1 MTPKEKAEKLVNKFM
16 DYADAVPEDYD
27 WMDPVSHCNKKQLRS
42 AKQCALIAV
51 DEILSAINVN
61 TGNAAQGRLIQSLN
75 NYWEQVK
82 QEIEK
87 L

>member
-1 MTPKEKAEKLVNKFM
+1 MKAKEKAQSLINKFNIFVL
-16 DYADAVPEDYD
+16 DTALGGSNARV
-27 WMDPVSHCNKKQLRS
+27 
-42 AKQCALIAV
+42 KQCALIAV
-51 DEILSAINVN
+51 DEVLNAINVN

-82 QEIEK
+82 KEIEK

>member
-1 MTPKEKAEKLVNKFM
+1 MTRKEKAEKLVKNYINVVPQDFGGM
-16 DYADAVPEDYD
+16 DKD
-27 WMDPVSHCNKKQLRS
+27 L

-51 DEILSAINVN
+51 DEILNAINVN

-75 NYWEQVK
+75 NYWQEVK